1 MAIQGI
7 GNETIHPITARP
19 GQAVSTRVVAS
30 PTVNNAH
37 SPMTQGSVSPNEL
50 QAVANNAVATTR
62 IMRSDQSSVS
72 PNELQAAANNAVAT
86 TRIMRSDTASIRVP
100 RPLGGGTSGG
110 GLATLKPIVPIMR
123 SRGPVVPVVHENH
136 LPQFNATVRTFGGDE
151 AMGFGKFGL

>member
-19 GQAVSTRVVAS
+19 GQAVSTRAVAS

-62 IMRSDQSSVS
+62 IMRSD
-72 PNELQAAANNAVAT
+72 N
-86 TRIMRSDTASIRVP
+86 ASIRVP

-110 GLATLKPIVPIMR
+110 GLATLKPVVPIMR
-123 SRGPVVPVVHENH
+123 SRGPVVPVVHENAVN
-136 LPQFNATVRTFGGDE
+136 QFNGRAALNALGGDV
-151 AMGFGKFGL
+151 AMGFEKFGL

>member
-19 GQAVSTRVVAS
+19 SQSVSTRVVAS
-30 PTVNNAH
+30 PIVNNAH
-37 SPMTQGSVSPNEL
+37 SPMTQG
-50 QAVANNAVATTR
+50 
-62 IMRSDQSSVS
+62 SVS

-110 GLATLKPIVPIMR
+110 GLATLKPVVPIMR
-123 SRGPVVPVVHENH
+123 SRGPVVPVVHENY
-136 LPQFNATVRTFGGDE
+136 LAQFNATAAQYGGDE
-151 AMGFGKFGL
+151 AMGFGKFGK